1 MVWPRRPHGGLAGFP
16 YCRHGACG
24 PVRWPDRGIRRHMRR
39 HPSGDAGDLGFNRC
53 QRRRCGPSGVPLCA
67 AGTDLAASVTAHLDA
82 CMWFRAPLCLQD
94 CNQVRRARIGKV
106 LALAVALSA
115 PLCMT
120 AISDLRLLALLL
132 SCTDLYGTRQTAATC
147 ATPGGLDLRTMEC
160 GKYLLYLIGMI
171 LLKTQCQK

>member
-1 MVWPRRPHGGLAGFP
+1 MAAWQAPRTAGMACAALYAGRIGGSGDTCAVILPATREILVSVAASGADMAVRSAIM
-16 YCRHGACG
+16 CGRHGLGCFGDG
-24 PVRWPDRGIRRHMRR
+24 PFGCLPV
-39 HPSGDAGDLGFNRC
+39 
-53 QRRRCGPSGVPLCA
+53 VP
-67 AGTDLAASVTAHLDA
+67 GASLPAN
-82 CMWFRAPLCLQD
+82 

-147 ATPGGLDLRTMEC
+147 ATPGGLDLRAMEC

>member
-1 MVWPRRPHGGLAGFP
+1 MVAPPAWRLGRLPVLPAWRVRPCTLAGSGDPETHAPSSFRRRGRSWFQSLP
-16 YCRHGACG
+16 AVPMWPVRSAIMCGRHGLGCFGDG
-24 PVRWPDRGIRRHMRR
+24 PFGCLPV
-39 HPSGDAGDLGFNRC
+39 
-53 QRRRCGPSGVPLCA
+53 VP
-67 AGTDLAASVTAHLDA
+67 GASLPAN
-82 CMWFRAPLCLQD
+82 